1 MRIDTDTLRTFYM
14 PDMFT
19 VVVQTRTKDYIDDG
33 WLIPKILKKKK
44 AIFDK
49 ILPKY
54 EIKKIKM
61 NQQKDLEYK
70 ISKYIKSKDYKGV
83 IPPYIV
89 LTQPQGRFSEEGFFK
104 VQH

>member
-44 AIFDK
+44 AIYSEWK
-49 ILPKY
+49 TELTCA
-54 EIKKIKM
+54 
-61 NQQKDLEYK
+61 YK
-70 ISKYIKSKDYKGV
+70 
-83 IPPYIV
+83 
-89 LTQPQGRFSEEGFFK
+89 EE
-104 VQH
+104 